1 MSALLTGL
9 REVLAHTLGAGVETV
24 VAVTAG
30 LPPLLADRGQ
40 LETVLVNLATNA
52 RDAMPGGGRLTFS
65 ASERRIPDGPA
76 ERLPPGAYLRL
87 LVEDTGTGMDAATLA
102 RAMEPFFTTK
112 GVGKG
117 TGLGLA
123 MARGFAEQSGG
134 ALTVS
139 SEPGR
144 GTEVALWLP
153 VTDPTADGSAR
164 VTAASVRDPVAGRI
178 LLVDDEDLV
187 REVLAEEL
195 ADDGYGVVQAEGGA
209 TALALLEAGEAV
221 DLLVSDLSMP
231 GLDGVALIREAQRRR
246 PGLPAILLTG
256 YAGDAAALALDG
268 AVRGSFSLLRK
279 PVSEAQLTDRV
290 AALLG
295 APRSR

>member
-65 ASERRIPDGPA
+65 ASEQRIPDGPA
-76 ERLPPGAYLRL
+76 ERLPPGAYLCL

-112 GVGKG
+112 AAGKG

-144 GTEVALWLP
+144 GTAIALWLP
-153 VTDPTADGSAR
+153 VTDTATDGRAG
-164 VTAASVRDPVAGRI
+164 VTAVSATEAVAGRI

-187 REVLAEEL
+187 REVLTEQL
-195 ADDGYGVVQAEGGA
+195 ADHGYGVVQAEGA
-209 TALALLEAGEAV
+209 
-221 DLLVSDLSMP
+221 
-231 GLDGVALIREAQRRR
+231 R
-246 PGLPAILLTG
+246 
-256 YAGDAAALALDG
+256 
-268 AVRGSFSLLRK
+268 
-279 PVSEAQLTDRV
+279 
-290 AALLG
+290 
-295 APRSR
+295 PRSLCSTLVRRWICWCRTCPCRDWTESR